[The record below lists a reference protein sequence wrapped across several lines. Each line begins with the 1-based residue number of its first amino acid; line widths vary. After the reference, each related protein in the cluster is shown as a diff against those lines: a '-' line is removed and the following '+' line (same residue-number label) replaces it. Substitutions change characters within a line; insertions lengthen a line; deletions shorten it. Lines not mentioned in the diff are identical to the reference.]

1 MRCHSLEFHIFLVNN
16 GNHVFDAQT
25 VMGCCDILNKVID
38 PVRKTMPTATWPELI
53 AKCYE
58 NGVDLSA
65 KYMYVHVQIVTSE

>member
-1 MRCHSLEFHIFLVNN
+1 MFELTKLPPPHTISYSLNKYFVL
-16 GNHVFDAQT
+16 QT

-58 NGVDLSA
+58 NGLDLSA
-65 KYMYVHVQIVTSE
+65 KYM